1 MSDATWK
8 ESRILPVTLT
18 PDDVRERGELL
29 ARELETLTNMETQQ
43 TAEKKEMK
51 DDLDTQY
58 GQVNQLARVV
68 RDRLE
73 QRPVE
78 CECRLNM
85 ALGLVEEVRT
95 DTGEIITTRNFRE
108 SDKLRLQQQ
117 LPGVVEVPAPKP
129 DTAEPA

>member
-1 MSDATWK
+1 MPDATWK

-18 PDDVRERGELL
+18 PDEVRERGELL
-29 ARELETLTNMETQQ
+29 ARELERFSELEADQASQ
-43 TAEKKEMK
+43 KKEMK
-51 DDLDTQY
+51 DALDTQY

-68 RDRLE
+68 WDRLE

-108 SDKLRLQQQ
+108 ADKLRLQQQ
-117 LPGVVEVPAPKP
+117 LPGVGEK
-129 DTAEPA
+129 AEPREPPEAA